1 MSKTKLKIRF
11 FTIADYEEEERWL
24 RSQHQNGWKFVK
36 MVPPCFYTFEQCIP
50 EDVIYRLDFKNTGV
64 TGDYMQ
70 MYADFGWEYTG
81 HCVNWLYF
89 RKPASQVDGEK
100 EGELFSENESKV
112 DMISHVLKT
121 RMLPIF
127 IMFLCCY
134 LPYTV
139 RTLNENIGAGYL
151 IFWLIMLALYL
162 FLMLHCGLKLL
173 RLKRE
178 YKNGN

>member
-50 EDVIYRLDFKNTGV
+50 EDVIYRLDFKNKGV

-81 HCVNWLYF
+81 HCMNWLYF

-100 EGELFSENESKV
+100 EGELFSDNESKV
-112 DMISHVLKT
+112 DMISRVLKT

-127 IMFLCCY
+127 ILFFCCV

-139 RTLNENIGAGYL
+139 RALNGNSGVGYL
-151 IFWLIMLALYL
+151 IFWLILLALYI
-162 FLMLHCGLKLL
+162 FLMFRCGLGLM
-173 RLKRE
+173 RLKGK
-178 YKNGN
+178 YQNGE